1 HDERRRREV
10 VRLDLAVDARLEVA
24 VAGEDGADDEVA
36 VGDGGADPLRQRAL
50 FPDTVRAAVAH
61 GVEPELVEVRVE
73 ARRAVVLAYDLRA
86 RSEGGL
92 DPRPTLEPALDGL
105 LRKEAGGDHH
115 RRVGGVRAG
124 RDRGDHDRA
133 VLERGD
139 TALDR

>member
-36 VGDGGADPLRQRAL
+36 VGDGGADRLRQRPRI
-50 FPDTVRAAVAH
+50 PDAGRAAVAH
-61 GVEPELVEVRVE
+61 RVEPELVEVRVE

-105 LRKEAGGDHH
+105 LRKEARGEHQ
-115 RRVGGVRAG
+115 RRARGARA
-124 RDRGDHDRA
+124 
-133 VLERGD
+133 
-139 TALDR
+139 